1 MVNKNITRITWSTLA
16 VSNCKLLYVCTST
29 YIIEY
34 CKYACVDI
42 DIVAIPEVRHSRGLL
57 PLAVAVRVS
66 PDVGAWLG
74 PHILVAVLEAVGPA
88 HDDSEAGARTGL
100 EPGELPGVLVR
111 GVAGDLTPGAGG
123 GSIGLHLKVYFVR
136 WKSCSIYWITV
147 STTISTISSEWST
160 NTHVI
165 TCHYPLRN
173 LKL

>member
-16 VSNCKLLYVCTST
+16 VSNCKLLYVCTSA

-34 CKYACVDI
+34 CKYARVDI

-88 HDDSEAGARTGL
+88 QDDCEAGARTGL

-123 GSIGLHLKVYFVR
+123 GSIGLHLQVFSEMTILFYLLNHSTRYLPLYLQYRQNGVLTHSR
-136 WKSCSIYWITV
+136 SILV
-147 STTISTISSEWST
+147 TI
-160 NTHVI
+160 
-165 TCHYPLRN
+165 
-173 LKL
+173 K

>member
-16 VSNCKLLYVCTST
+16 VSNCELLYVCTST

-34 CKYACVDI
+34 CKYARVDI

-88 HDDSEAGARTGL
+88 QDDCEAVPGRAWSLGSYLVYLSVVSLGTSPPGL
-100 EPGELPGVLVR
+100 VGVPLVSICKYLVR
-111 GVAGDLTPGAGG
+111 
-123 GSIGLHLKVYFVR
+123 
-136 WKSCSIYWITV
+136 WQSCSIYWITV
-147 STTISTISSEWST
+147 HGIY
-160 NTHVI
+160 
-165 TCHYPLRN
+165 HYIYNIVRMEY
-173 LKL
+173 

>member
-88 HDDSEAGARTGL
+88 HDDSEGGARTCL
-100 EPGELPGVLVR
+100 ETGAWGATWCTCPWCRWGPHPRGWWGFHWSPSESILWDDNHVLSIESQYLPLYLQYHQNGALTLTSLLV
-111 GVAGDLTPGAGG
+111 
-123 GSIGLHLKVYFVR
+123 
-136 WKSCSIYWITV
+136 
-147 STTISTISSEWST
+147 TI
-160 NTHVI
+160 H
-165 TCHYPLRN
+165 
-173 LKL
+173 